1 MATLQKWF
9 MGVFRVVGLPTSRHD
24 LGMAT
29 NEELLTVAAVA
40 RRLGVA
46 PATLRTWDRRYG
58 LGPSSHEVGEHRRY
72 CPSDLAR
79 LTLMR
84 RLITSGVAPCDAA
97 EQAKN
102 HKGKIKLETIVD
114 DYVVREDLVQA
125 LHKAA
130 KALDKRFIEAALRKD
145 LAENSVEQS
154 WSEVIV
160 PLLFLVGNEWE
171 ASGKGVEIEHL
182 LTEVLKGILR
192 EHVEDIKKP
201 VNAHPVLLASV
212 GEEMHSLALHAL
224 AAALASRK
232 IETYFL
238 GSRTPLEAL
247 CGMISRSA
255 PPAVFLWAQLP
266 QNADP
271 KFFKEIPAIRPMPR
285 IVLGGPGWD
294 LELCKDVAVVHDLS
308 QACAEIERAVG
319 L

>member
-1 MATLQKWF
+1 MAI
-9 MGVFRVVGLPTSRHD
+9 
-24 LGMAT
+24 

-58 LGPSSHEVGEHRRY
+58 LGPSTHEAGEHRRY
-72 CPSDLAR
+72 CPMDLAR

-84 RLITSGVAPCDAA
+84 RLITSGVSPCDAA
-97 EQAKN
+97 VQAKN
-102 HKGKIKLETIVD
+102 HKGKIKVERVVD
-114 DYVVREDLVQA
+114 DYVVREDLVGA

-145 LAENSVEQS
+145 LAENGVERS
-154 WSEVIV
+154 WSEAIV
-160 PLLFLVGNEWE
+160 PLLFLVGSEWE
-171 ASGKGVEIEHL
+171 ATGQGVEIEHL
-182 LTEVLKGILR
+182 LTEVLKRILR
-192 EHVEDIKKP
+192 ENIEDIKKP

-224 AAALASRK
+224 AAALAERK

-238 GSRTPLEAL
+238 GPRTPLSAL

-271 KFFKEIPAIRPMPR
+271 KFFKEIPVIRPMPR

-294 LELCKDVAVVHDLS
+294 LEICKDVAVVTDLS